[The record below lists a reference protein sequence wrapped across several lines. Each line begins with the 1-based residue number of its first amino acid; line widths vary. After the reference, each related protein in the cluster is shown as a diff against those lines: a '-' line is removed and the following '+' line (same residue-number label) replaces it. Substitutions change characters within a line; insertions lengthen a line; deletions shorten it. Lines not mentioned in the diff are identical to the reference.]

1 MGKKQIAETPFDSS
15 GMINTQLAKK
25 DKGLWQ
31 GIKDG
36 ANFLN
41 SKLIDSGRAITK
53 IGKETKDDKLYGY
66 YNMARSS
73 QNIAAYMVFNNATDV
88 NGVKTGKSLTAIFE
102 PIHQRGK
109 DYYKKFQEYLYHK
122 HNVDRM
128 SLLPSQK
135 EVKAEAHNIVH
146 SSPSEE
152 NKKPSY
158 PMVSLFG
165 FIVQKCNLLKI
176 RFAQQI
182 NLYFFTIHYYFL
194 PKIPYTPN

>member
-152 NKKPSY
+152 NKKT
-158 PMVSLFG
+158 
-165 FIVQKCNLLKI
+165 I
-176 RFAQQI
+176 R
-182 NLYFFTIHYYFL
+182 LDGG
-194 PKIPYTPN
+194 